1 MTIETK
7 YIHNVA
13 TDEVII
19 EPLTQ
24 KEIETRAVEYAV
36 ELAELQ
42 AKKAKEE
49 ELRLLKISAYKKLGL
64 TNEEIE
70 ALVPTPLEDN
80 A

>member
-1 MTIETK
+1 MTIQTK

-24 KEIETRAVEYAV
+24 EEIKTRAAEYAA

-49 ELRLLKISAYKKLGL
+49 ESRVLRISAYKKLGL
-64 TNEEIE
+64 TDEEIE
-70 ALVPTPLEDN
+70 ALVPAPIEAD